1 MAAKRD
7 DADAQSDRSA
17 EPHLKVRLQVG
28 AGVIGPGKIELLER
42 LDAEGSITRA
52 AKGMGLSYRRAW
64 YLIDTMNAALG
75 QSVTETKVGGEG
87 GGGATLTPFGR
98 ELVTRYRQSM
108 TAVDDAAAPLIA
120 WIEEAVAAEPD
131 RG

>member
-1 MAAKRD
+1 MS
-7 DADAQSDRSA
+7 ADREDPDTDVT
-17 EPHLKVRLQVG
+17 PHLKVRLQVG

-42 LDAEGSITRA
+42 LDTEGSITRA
-52 AKGMGLSYRRAW
+52 AKEMGLSYRRAW

-75 QSVTETKVGGEG
+75 QPVTETKVGGEG

-108 TAVDDAAAPLIA
+108 TAVDAAATPMLDWLGA
-120 WIEEAVAAEPD
+120 ALEAAPERD
-131 RG
+131 

>member
-1 MAAKRD
+1 VAAKRD
-7 DADAQSDRSA
+7 DTEVSA

-42 LDAEGSITRA
+42 LEAEGSITRA

-75 QSVTETKVGGEG
+75 QPVTETKVGGEG

-108 TAVDDAAAPLIA
+108 TAVDAAATPMLDWLGA
-120 WIEEAVAAEPD
+120 ALEAAPERD
-131 RG
+131 